1 MPGIQWTDEYSVGE
15 PLMDSQHQKWIGY
28 VDQLEQAIQDQRS
41 RQEQEEILDN
51 LVIYTRYHFA
61 SEERMMRR
69 LGFED
74 LEDHSQVHARMA
86 RQVREMQAEI
96 LAGTCELSSD
106 LLETLKSWLVEHI
119 KSEDQQYAAL
129 IAHYAEREKL
139 LTC

>member
-28 VDQLEQAIQDQRS
+28 VDELERAIQDQRN

-51 LVIYTRYHFA
+51 LVIYMRYHFA

-69 LGFED
+69 LGFEE

-96 LAGTCELSSD
+96 LAGTRELSD
-106 LLETLKSWLVEHI
+106 ELLETLKSWLVEHI
-119 KSEDQQYAAL
+119 MRDDQQYAAL

>member
-119 KSEDQQYAAL
+119 KSEDQQYAAQ
-129 IAHYAEREKL
+129 
-139 LTC
+139 